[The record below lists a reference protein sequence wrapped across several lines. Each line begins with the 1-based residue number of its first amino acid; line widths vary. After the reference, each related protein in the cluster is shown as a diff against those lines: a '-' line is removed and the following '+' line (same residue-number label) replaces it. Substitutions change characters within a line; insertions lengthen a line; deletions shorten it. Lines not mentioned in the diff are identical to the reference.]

1 MALVSPTLTEKG
13 TPQSYQSHPVSF
25 PLRNTLLFLQEK
37 NLLFLYLSDNITQHR
52 KFIIFLPSIVVTIAR
67 SVLGAVF
74 YSVFLHY
81 QGHTGKVNL
90 FQFMGPLGRLERTFL
105 EHCGDR
111 IFFFT

>member
-74 YSVFLHY
+74 YSVFFALPRSHRKGKLVSIY
-81 QGHTGKVNL
+81 GPPGKVGEDL
-90 FQFMGPLGRLERTFL
+90 SGALW
-105 EHCGDR
+105 
-111 IFFFT
+111 